1 MRQGMVA
8 GLLGLMLGASTTA
21 LAQSGSGAAA
31 DCTKLKSKERS
42 ACEAKSRAEAAAQ
55 KDGSGQGS
63 VQGSGEMPTTG
74 VPDPQSGEMPTKGVP
89 DPPRGDMPTA
99 GVPDPPPESMKP
111 MRPSGAGSLPP
122 DAPRSGSSS
131 GSSSSSSSSSSPADA
146 IGTPEND
153 DVAPTKAG
161 GDTPVNAS
169 SLKDLGSRADSTK
182 SRAKLEETRVEDDL
196 KVGRFYFKDG
206 NYAGATARYQDALQH
221 DPENPEA
228 HFGLAQVLLKQNK
241 RQDAIGHLQRYVQ
254 LAPDD
259 EHTKEAQKLLAKLGP
274 SR

>member
-1 MRQGMVA
+1 M
-8 GLLGLMLGASTTA
+8 
-21 LAQSGSGAAA
+21 
-31 DCTKLKSKERS
+31 
-42 ACEAKSRAEAAAQ
+42 
-55 KDGSGQGS
+55 
-63 VQGSGEMPTTG
+63 
-74 VPDPQSGEMPTKGVP
+74 
-89 DPPRGDMPTA
+89 
-99 GVPDPPPESMKP
+99 
-111 MRPSGAGSLPP
+111 
-122 DAPRSGSSS
+122 
-131 GSSSSSSSSSSPADA
+131 
-146 IGTPEND
+146 
-153 DVAPTKAG
+153 
-161 GDTPVNAS
+161 
-169 SLKDLGSRADSTK
+169 
-182 SRAKLEETRVEDDL
+182 EDDL